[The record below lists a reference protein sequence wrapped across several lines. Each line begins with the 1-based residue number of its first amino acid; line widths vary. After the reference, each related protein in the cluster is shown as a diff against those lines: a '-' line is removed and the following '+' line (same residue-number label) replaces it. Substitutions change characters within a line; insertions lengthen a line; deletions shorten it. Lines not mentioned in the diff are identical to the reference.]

1 MLYCCNRR
9 AIASCPRFF
18 AQASGVAHAGS
29 SGRLRGAARSSSSVT
44 ISRCPNFAAHASG
57 GPKVLVA
64 RGQIGARVEQRL
76 RLRGRRCGPLR
87 GAA

>member
-1 MLYCCNRR
+1 
-9 AIASCPRFF
+9 
-18 AQASGVAHAGS
+18 
-29 SGRLRGAARSSSSVT
+29 VT